1 MSELRGGLAPRCGRL
16 PALYFTVRP
25 FYPTLARGLGRG
37 ILFRPGLLLLGV
49 VLMAVVALGL
59 LIVCSLNQKP

>member
-1 MSELRGGLAPRCGRL
+1 MSELRGGLAPRRGRL

-37 ILFRPGLLLLGV
+37 IRFL
-49 VLMAVVALGL
+49 LGL
-59 LIVCSLNQKP
+59 LIVCSLNHKP